1 MPKALAL
8 RIAVSLLLAGL
19 ASPCAFADEG
29 EVLSA
34 SDGRGNM
41 ATVYNL
47 FDGQRH
53 SIQVTR
59 LAANGALLWS
69 YPHSSGY
76 ADKAY
81 AVVMDAKANIF
92 VVGVRRYERQ
102 KSMLLIKF
110 GENGSLAQEYMDNRN
125 DCTALMVAAG
135 GVDSRVSAAGT
146 CRMGTEFPARV
157 LGFDN
162 NGRQLWYDE
171 YDGGGRNYVR
181 DLQVDYAGNTTVT
194 VETVFGDYRDGS
206 YTTRAVVYDMY
217 GRRVQVR

>member
-102 KSMLLIKF
+102 KS